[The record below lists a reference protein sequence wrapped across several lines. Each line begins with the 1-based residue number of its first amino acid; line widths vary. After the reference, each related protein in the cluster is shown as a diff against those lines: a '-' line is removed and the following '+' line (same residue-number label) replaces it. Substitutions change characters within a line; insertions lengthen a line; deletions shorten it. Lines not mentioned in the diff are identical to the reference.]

1 MFENN
6 DPNTENN
13 ESSTYRYTPERGTQS
28 DYTAGAHNADSQ
40 YSSGPQSGY
49 IPGSYSCSPEPPKKK
64 KKLSAGKIIA
74 IALACALLGGCLG
87 VGATLLLRNN
97 TENQTPST
105 GTTMY
110 VGERQ
115 TEKVNTARTDTSE
128 KLTPREVYAQNVN
141 STVGITTS
149 ITTNY
154 WGYQTTSAASGSGFI
169 LTEDGYILTNYHVIQ
184 NSSSVQVTTYDNTS
198 YSASIVG
205 YDESNDI
212 AVLKIDA
219 TGLTPVVLGSS
230 DDLYVGDEVMA
241 IGNPLGELT
250 FSLTVGYV
258 SALDREV
265 TLSSGTTMDLIQT
278 DAAINSGNSGGA
290 LFNSY
295 GEVVGITNAKYSSS
309 SSSGSASIDNIG
321 FAIPIN
327 HVKNIIT
334 SIIEKGYIVKP
345 YIGVSV
351 TTVSSEMVSYGLPQ
365 GAAIKAVSE
374 NSPAAE
380 CGLKINDI
388 ITAINGEEITTSSEL
403 VKIVSASQ
411 PGDEMTLTVYRQGE
425 SEQLTLTLT
434 VGEQQKSALADP
446 TSSSNQQQSS
456 GSYGGFPFGFGLFGC
471 ETLLPLGCEALGF
484 GALFGCETLGLGLF
498 GRAALCLPFGLRG
511 PGGDDDAHG
520 HQIASRGEV
529 LRREARLGEPA
540 AEDHLGLHAIGSG
553 LGHGEVLGR
562 RGLRG
567 AAALDLDGHR
577 AVEDGGTVFGDAGD
591 QAIELFAVSV
601 PRDVEHV
608 VVGDESEGVLGRRGS
623 GGSVRRLAEGRDCQ
637 ESQRKQKGQESIHG
651 IMDLFGLP
659 RGQNIPGPDR
669 GDSG

>member
-1 MFENN
+1 MYENN
-6 DPNTENN
+6 NPNSDNEN
-13 ESSTYRYTPERGTQS
+13 STYRYTPERGTQS
-28 DYTAGAHNADSQ
+28 E
-40 YSSGPQSGY
+40 Y
-49 IPGSYSCSPEPPKKK
+49 IPGTYSTVPPTPPTPPTPDLPKKK
-64 KKLSAGKIIA
+64 KGLTAGKIIA
-74 IALACALLGGCLG
+74 IALVCSLLGGCLG
-87 VGATLLLRNN
+87 VGATLLLGSN
-97 TENQTPST
+97 TKTQTPST
-105 GTTMY
+105 STTMY

-115 TEKVNTARTDTSE
+115 TETVNTARTDTSTQ
-128 KLTPREVYAQNVN
+128 LTPREVYAQNVN

-169 LTEDGYILTNYHVIQ
+169 LTEDGYILTNYHVIEGS
-184 NSSSVQVTTYDNTS
+184 NSVQVTTYDNTA
-198 YSASIVG
+198 YSATIVG

-219 TGLTPVVLGSS
+219 TGLTPVVLGDS

-309 SSSGSASIDNIG
+309 SSSSSASIDNIG

-327 HVKNIIT
+327 HVKNIVT
-334 SIIEKGYIVKP
+334 SIIEKGCIVKP

-365 GAAIKAVSE
+365 GAAVKVVSE
-374 NSPAAE
+374 DSPAAAS
-380 CGLKINDI
+380 GLKVNDI

-403 VKIVSASQ
+403 VKIVSACQ

-434 VGEQQKSALADP
+434 VGEQQKSALADT
-446 TSSSNQQQSS
+446 TSSSAQQQSS
-456 GSYGGFPFGFGLFGC
+456 GSYGGFPFGFGYGY
-471 ETLLPLGCEALGF
+471 
-484 GALFGCETLGLGLF
+484 
-498 GRAALCLPFGLRG
+498 
-511 PGGDDDAHG
+511 GG
-520 HQIASRGEV
+520 
-529 LRREARLGEPA
+529 
-540 AEDHLGLHAIGSG
+540 
-553 LGHGEVLGR
+553 
-562 RGLRG
+562 
-567 AAALDLDGHR
+567 
-577 AVEDGGTVFGDAGD
+577 
-591 QAIELFAVSV
+591 
-601 PRDVEHV
+601 
-608 VVGDESEGVLGRRGS
+608 
-623 GGSVRRLAEGRDCQ
+623 
-637 ESQRKQKGQESIHG
+637 
-651 IMDLFGLP
+651 
-659 RGQNIPGPDR
+659 
-669 GDSG
+669 